1 MPEENKNHY
10 ALKMMRKEKNAMKEY
25 HNDLKRIDDN
35 NKLKLYKEPLAEA
48 LDLRRYTLEELRNHR
63 YDTRVDNRYYVRAA

>member
-1 MPEENKNHY
+1 MLEENQNHY
-10 ALKMMRKEKNAMKEY
+10 ALKMMRKKKNAMKEY
-25 HNDLKRIDDN
+25 HNDLKRIDD

-48 LDLRRYTLEELRNHR
+48 LDLRRYTLEELRNRR

>member
-1 MPEENKNHY
+1 MPEENQNHY

-25 HNDLKRIDDN
+25 HNALKRVDD

-48 LDLRRYTLEELRNHR
+48 LDLRKYTLEELRNHR